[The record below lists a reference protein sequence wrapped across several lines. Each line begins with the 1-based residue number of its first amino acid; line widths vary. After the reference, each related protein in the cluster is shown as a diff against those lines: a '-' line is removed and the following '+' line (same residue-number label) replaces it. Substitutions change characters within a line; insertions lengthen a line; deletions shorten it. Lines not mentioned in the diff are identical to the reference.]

1 EFEILSPRY
10 SRVMSAID
18 MEHCEPS
25 QDGIL
30 YCPQGDHYEIAYYVR
45 NVYPPIQELQP
56 KVLLVVVIFVLC
68 FVVGICGNSS
78 ILTLIRGVMADR
90 RIRTGRQGDNAILYI
105 AALCVCDFLM
115 SLSLPP
121 AILDSVIGF
130 WIFGTWMCK
139 LHHVCGSVGRI
150 ASTFLITAMS
160 FDRYVA
166 VCHPHHTYLRS
177 RSFVLGVITCLSVL
191 AFFLLLPMLTYA
203 KANEMVL
210 HELKAMDSYNITR
223 VRVFKC
229 SDMMPPPIFYWF
241 TTTTF
246 VLGYVVPLILIV
258 FFNMRLIRKL
268 CVHKR
273 VLPQSSI
280 PLRRIVMYTVLIAAV
295 YFVCWTPYWFS
306 VLYAIVMSLV
316 GLPTTT
322 SELLLFVIY
331 CVHLLPYF
339 GSSSNWILYGL
350 LNTQLQV

>member
-1 EFEILSPRY
+1 
-10 SRVMSAID
+10 
-18 MEHCEPS
+18 
-25 QDGIL
+25 
-30 YCPQGDHYEIAYYVR
+30 
-45 NVYPPIQELQP
+45 
-56 KVLLVVVIFVLC
+56 
-68 FVVGICGNSS
+68 
-78 ILTLIRGVMADR
+78 MADR
-90 RIRTGRQGDNAILYI
+90 RARTRRQGDNAILYI

-139 LHHVCGSVGRI
+139 VHHVCGSVGRI
-150 ASTFLITAMS
+150 VSTFLITAMS

-177 RSFVLGVITCLSVL
+177 RSFVLGVICCLSVL

-203 KANEMVL
+203 KAKEMVL
-210 HELKAMDSYNITR
+210 HELKAMDSFNITR

-241 TTTTF
+241 TSTTF
-246 VLGYVVPLILIV
+246 ILGYVVPLILIV
-258 FFNMRLIRKL
+258 FFNWKLLRKL
-268 CVHKR
+268 YVHKR
-273 VLPQSSI
+273 VLPRSTI
-280 PLRRIVMYTVLIAAV
+280 PLRRVVMYTVLIAAV

-306 VLYAIVMSLV
+306 VLYAIVMSLA

-350 LNTQLQV
+350 LNTQLQMKGESSASDEHMSIVTMMNTNNHNSEMRIAR